1 MKRKRAAE
9 QECPIC
15 GAAHPLEASRCTECG
30 AALRGVPVPA
40 LPPVP
45 AEKPTTRPDT
55 PRAKKTAI
63 ETTLPDWALGDA
75 DLNEGLLPR
84 VPVRGMFIGC
94 ALVAVIL
101 VLALFLASRG
111 SIAFTP
117 DAGTGT
123 PTTSGTPPAVGMAE
137 TGVTGFDTLTPVM
150 PPPTNTRI
158 MVMPTMA
165 FDTVTPM
172 LPTLTPTPTRGPCI
186 QVAAQGDT
194 LYGLAT
200 RCGYSDMTIIPEILR
215 INNMQSAAELQI
227 GQNVEIPWPDQVAS
241 GDVDASSGDA
251 TVDPAIA
258 TSDPMSL
265 EPTLPPGVTW
275 YTVKTGDTALSI
287 VLELN
292 INMRILRDL
301 NPEMSF
307 DTCDFGQV
315 GGGPSCN
322 VMVYEGQ
329 QVRVPAPTPTPTVPP
344 TLTGSETPEPTPTPT
359 YNAPFSVSPSDN
371 MLFEAFE
378 LPTLRWV
385 ASGVLREDEVYL
397 LTVDDRTGGVLYYV
411 TTRDLSFQAPVDW
424 QPTDGR
430 RHVFAWNVAVARL
443 QPGSNTAAPT
453 AFKTETRTFTWES
466 R

>member
-1 MKRKRAAE
+1 V
-9 QECPIC
+9 PI
-15 GAAHPLEASRCTECG
+15 
-30 AALRGVPVPA
+30 PV

-45 AEKPTTRPDT
+45 AEDIS
-55 PRAKKTAI
+55 PRRVRSGAKKAT
-63 ETTLPDWALGDA
+63 ETLPDWALGDA

-84 VPVRGMFIGC
+84 APVNGLFIGC
-94 ALVAVIL
+94 ALIGAIL
-101 VLALFLASRG
+101 ILALFLISRQG
-111 SIAFTP
+111 TAVTSGPETSTP
-117 DAGTGT
+117 DQTGT
-123 PTTSGTPPAVGMAE
+123 LPAV
-137 TGVTGFDTLTPVM
+137 VLLDTPGSGSLTPVV

-158 MVMPTMA
+158 VVMPTMA

-172 LPTLTPTPTRGPCI
+172 PPTLTVTPTRGPCI
-186 QVAAQGDT
+186 QVASQGDT
-194 LYGLAT
+194 LSGLAA
-200 RCGYSDMTIIPEILR
+200 RCGFQDMTLVIPEVLR

-227 GQNVEIPWPDQVAS
+227 GQSVEIPWPDELGAEA
-241 GDVDASSGDA
+241 GAEAASGDA

-287 VLELN
+287 VLELDIN
-292 INMRILRDL
+292 IRILRDL

-322 VMVYEGQ
+322 VMVFEGQ
-329 QVRVPAPTPTPTVPP
+329 RVRVPAPTPTATMPP
-344 TLTGSETPEPTPTPT
+344 TLTGSETAMPTATPT
-359 YNAPFSVSPSDN
+359 YNAPFSISPSEN
-371 MLFEAFE
+371 MLFETFE

-385 ASGVLREDEVYL
+385 ASGVLRQDEVYL

-411 TTRDLSFQAPVDW
+411 TTRDLSFQAPPEW

-443 QPGSNTAAPT
+443 QPGTNTAAPT

>member
-9 QECPIC
+9 QQCPIC
-15 GAAHPLEASRCTECG
+15 GAAYPLEASRCAECG
-30 AALRGVPVPA
+30 AALRGVAVPI
-40 LPPVP
+40 LPPAPVEEATP
-45 AEKPTTRPDT
+45 RREKPTARPKGTD
-55 PRAKKTAI
+55 P
-63 ETTLPDWALGDA
+63 TLPDWALGDA
-75 DLNEGLLPR
+75 DLDEGLLPHT
-84 VPVRGMFIGC
+84 PMRGLFIGC
-94 ALVAVIL
+94 ALATVII
-101 VLALFLASRG
+101 VLALFLVSRPG
-111 SIAFTP
+111 GAP
-117 DAGTGT
+117 MPGAETGT
-123 PTTSGTPPAVGMAE
+123 PTASGAPPAIGMDGSAAP
-137 TGVTGFDTLTPVM
+137 GFDTLTPVM

-158 MVMPTMA
+158 VVMPTMA

-172 LPTLTPTPTRGPCI
+172 PATLTPTPTRGPCI

-194 LYGLAT
+194 LYGLAA
-200 RCGYSDMTIIPEILR
+200 RCGYRDMAIIPQILS

-227 GQNVEIPWPDQVAS
+227 GQSVEIPWPDQAAS
-241 GDVDASSGDA
+241 GDAAAAPGDA
-251 TVDPAIA
+251 TIDPALA
-258 TSDPMSL
+258 TSDPMNL

-275 YTVKTGDTALSI
+275 YTVRAGDTALSI
-287 VLELN
+287 VLELD

-322 VMVYEGQ
+322 VMVFEGQ
-329 QVRVPAPTPTPTVPP
+329 RVRVPAPTPTATAPP
-344 TLTGSETPEPTPTPT
+344 TLTGSETPMPTPTPT
-359 YNAPFSVSPSDN
+359 YNAPFAVSPSDN

-385 ASGVLREDEVYL
+385 ASGALREDEVYL
-397 LTVDDRTGGVLYYV
+397 ITVDDRTGGVLYYV
-411 TTRDLSFQAPVDW
+411 TTRDLSFQAPADW

-443 QPGSNTAAPT
+443 QPGTNTAAPT
-453 AFKTETRTFTWES
+453 AFKTETRTFTWVS

>member
-9 QECPIC
+9 QQCPIC
-15 GAAHPLEASRCTECG
+15 GAAYPLEASRCTQCG
-30 AALRGVPVPA
+30 AALRGVPAPA
-40 LPPVP
+40 LPPLP
-45 AEKPTTRPDT
+45 AEEVSPRQAKLTTRAT
-55 PRAKKTAI
+55 GESA
-63 ETTLPDWALGDA
+63 LPDWALGDA
-75 DLNEGLLPR
+75 DLNEGLLPQA
-84 VPVRGMFIGC
+84 PVRGLFIGC
-94 ALVAVIL
+94 ALIGVIL
-101 VLALFLASRG
+101 ILALFLISRQG
-111 SIAFTP
+111 TAVTT
-117 DAGTGT
+117 GTETGT
-123 PTTSGTPPAVGMAE
+123 PTANGTPPAVGMLD
-137 TGVTGFDTLTPVM
+137 TPGFGSLTPVM

-158 MVMPTMA
+158 MVVPTMA

-172 LPTLTPTPTRGPCI
+172 LPTPTLTPTRAPCI
-186 QVAAQGDT
+186 QVAAQDDT

-200 RCGYSDMTIIPEILR
+200 RCGYRDMSIIPEILR
-215 INNMQSAAELQI
+215 INDMQSAAELQI
-227 GQNVEIPWPDQVAS
+227 GQSVEIPWPDQAS
-241 GDVDASSGDA
+241 EGNSSEDA
-251 TVDPAIA
+251 TSEGGVDPALA

-287 VLELN
+287 VLDLDIN
-292 INMRILRDL
+292 IRILRDL

-322 VMVYEGQ
+322 VMVFEGQ
-329 QVRVPAPTPTPTVPP
+329 RVRVPAPTPTATVPP
-344 TLTGSETPEPTPTPT
+344 TLTGSETPMPTPTPT
-359 YNAPFSVSPSDN
+359 YNAPFSISPSDN

-385 ASGVLREDEVYL
+385 ASGVLGQDEVYL

-411 TTRDLSFQAPVDW
+411 TTRDLSFQAPPDW

-453 AFKTETRTFTWES
+453 AFKTDTRTFTWES